1 MNKYMVKSYKR
12 NVWTVLGSVWADSL
26 LYAWDIALAR
36 WGNQVSH
43 VTDFDE

>member
-1 MNKYMVKSYKR
+1 MKTFTVKSYKR
-12 NVWTVLGSVWADSL
+12 NVWTVLGTVCADSL

-36 WGNQVSH
+36 WGNLVSH